1 MGRCQP
7 RGRRILPGYH
17 GTLKFNG
24 AASPPQSVIQLSSPH
39 RSPIRPTATVYR
51 IPTAAAAQA
60 LTVSVNSSAI
70 ARLGIIIDN
79 DNMPHL
85 LVIFKSNESKV
96 YRYIFEDD
104 LSSGAARRWNELLN
118 DDDARNAT
126 SWGSML
132 HRALKHGDLET
143 IEV

>member
-1 MGRCQP
+1 M
-7 RGRRILPGYH
+7 
-17 GTLKFNG
+17 
-24 AASPPQSVIQLSSPH
+24 
-39 RSPIRPTATVYR
+39 PTATVYS

>member
-1 MGRCQP
+1 M
-7 RGRRILPGYH
+7 
-17 GTLKFNG
+17 T
-24 AASPPQSVIQLSSPH
+24 AA
-39 RSPIRPTATVYR
+39 TAYS
-51 IPTAAAAQA
+51 IPTAKQAQL
-60 LTVSVNSSAI
+60 LTVAVNSSAI
-70 ARLGIIIDN
+70 SRLGIIIDN

-104 LSSGAARRWNELLN
+104 LSSGAAFRWNQLIN
-118 DDDARNAT
+118 DRDARNET

-143 IEV
+143 IDI